1 MTVEAYQWTSTEK
14 APTAIEKPSA
24 LVYEAKEL
32 KWYDKL
38 FRPPYLYILLGSIA
52 FFMIWQLYL
61 RRMK

>member
-38 FRPPYLYILLGSIA
+38 FRPLISI
-52 FFMIWQLYL
+52 FFWDRSLSL
-61 RRMK
+61 